1 MHFMVTGGSGFI
13 GSAVVRN
20 LVDTGKH
27 KVLNIDKLT
36 YAGNNEN
43 VSTIENCE
51 NYSFLQED
59 ICNQAEMLRVMRSFE
74 PDVVMNLAAESHV
87 DKSIDSPNEFIQTN
101 VFGTYSLLEASRVY
115 CSTCGE
121 NKSNFRFHHVSTD
134 EVYGDLRPNDLPFE
148 ETTPYQPS
156 SPYSASKASSDHLVR
171 AWHKTFELPVLIT
184 NCSNNYGPFQFPEKL
199 IPHIILSALKGK
211 PLPIYGDGSQ
221 IRDWLHVN
229 DHANA
234 LILVAKKGIP
244 GETYNIGGKNEVQN
258 LQVVESI
265 CLLLDSLIEDK
276 PNGIQKF
283 RELITFVSDRPG
295 HDQRYA
301 INCSK
306 IEEELGWVPL
316 ETFDTGLKKTV
327 EWYVNNSI
335 WSERVLN
342 GAYQL
347 SRVGKGMHQ

>member
-1 MHFMVTGGSGFI
+1 MRFMVTGGSGFI
-13 GSAVVRN
+13 GSAVVRK
-20 LVDTGKH
+20 LVETGKH
-27 KVLNIDKLT
+27 EVLNIDKLT
-36 YAGNNEN
+36 YAGNSEN
-43 VSTIENCE
+43 ISTIENCE

-59 ICNQAEMLRVMRSFE
+59 ICNQTEMLRVMQSFE

-101 VFGTYSLLEASRVY
+101 VFGTYSLLEASRSY
-115 CSTCGE
+115 WSNCCE
-121 NKSNFRFHHVSTD
+121 NESNFRFHHISTD
-134 EVYGDLRPNDLPFE
+134 EVYGDLKPNDLPFE

-171 AWHKTFELPVLIT
+171 AWHKTFGLPVLIT

-211 PLPIYGDGSQ
+211 PLPIYGDGNQ

-234 LILVAKKGIP
+234 LILVAQKGRS
-244 GETYNIGGKNEVQN
+244 GETYNIGGKNEVRN

-265 CLLLDSLIEDK
+265 CSLLDNLIEDK
-276 PNGIQKF
+276 PNGIQQF
-283 RELITFVSDRPG
+283 RELITFVTDRPG

-335 WSERVLN
+335 WSERVLS

-347 SRVGKGMHQ
+347 SRVGEGMHK